1 MKKYP
6 CKNCIVNMTCNEIE
20 CPQLEIDEDNIV
32 KHFNDYNNCPDCG
45 GIKFHV
51 DSDISEVS
59 GDELPEILCVNC
71 YSVFKFMPAF
81 GIDRD
86 KEPFHKSFLSMR
98 QGKSRCFKI
107 FIKEWDV
114 FEWNKVPKFINE
126 VLKNYKWDYLDD

>member
-51 DSDISEVS
+51 DSD
-59 GDELPEILCVNC
+59 
-71 YSVFKFMPAF
+71 MPAF